1 MQKRITIHSASVI
14 NTKLILTANETI
26 TGLIPGERI
35 LVDSDH
41 FSFIYIM
48 ENADEYTFLMLP
60 EQIWPKLKEAMGQ
73 TLPVFLTFSDEEIEL
88 TNFQEEFENLIN
100 NIKGN
105 GNYGVEMAEKVETLF
120 NF

>member
-1 MQKRITIHSASVI
+1 MQKRITINSASVI
-14 NTKLILTANETI
+14 DTKLMLTADEAI
-26 TGLIPGERI
+26 TGLIPGEQI

-48 ENADEYTFLMLP
+48 ENDDDYTFLMLS
-60 EQIWPKLKEAMGQ
+60 EQIWPNLKEAMGQ
-73 TLPVFLTFSDEEIEL
+73 SLPVILTFNDEEIEL
-88 TNFQEEFENLIN
+88 TNFQDEFENLII

-105 GNYGVEMAEKVETLF
+105 GNYGVEMARKVETLF